1 MLISRTLKIIET
13 HTAGNPTRHI
23 LAGLPRIPGNTMAEK
38 MQYMHD
44 HMDWV
49 RRMTMMEP
57 RGGGCMSGTIYTQPC
72 DPEADMGILYFD
84 TTDYMTMCGHS
95 TIAVATVLVE
105 TGVVPM
111 VEPVTTVKLD
121 TPAGLVTARVQ
132 CENHC
137 VKSVTFQNVPSFL
150 YGAKTVQVPEFGEV
164 YAEVA
169 FGGMAYAIV
178 DAAQLGVQIR
188 PDQTAELRRVS
199 HILYKAIAEQIGFR
213 HPTQPFI
220 DRIHSIMLYDKPTAP
235 DANCKEVV
243 VLIPP
248 EEGNATGIDRSP
260 CGTGTSARVAAEF
273 AMGRLEL
280 NEPFVQQSII
290 ETKFTGRIVKA
301 LDIGGFKGGIPE
313 ITGSAYITAF
323 TDMVF
328 DANDSIQDGFL
339 VD

>member
-121 TPAGLVTARVQ
+121 TPAGLVTAWVQ

-150 YGAKTVQVPEFGEV
+150 YGAKTVQIPEFGEV
-164 YAEVA
+164 YVEVA

-188 PDQTAELRRVS
+188 PDQAAELRRVS

-260 CGTGTSARVAAEF
+260 CGTGTSAKLAY
-273 AMGRLEL
+273 MYSTGRLKMGEQ
-280 NEPFVQQSII
+280 FVNGN
-290 ETKFTGRIVKA
+290 FTGAI
-301 LDIGGFKGGIPE
+301 FKGHVKEEAMVGDYPAIIPV
-313 ITGSAYITAF
+313 ITGSAYISGIATYLIDP
-323 TDMVF
+323 TDPLKW
-328 DANDSIQDGFL
+328 GF
-339 VD
+339 VI